1 MNLQAE
7 TPRLVLASA
16 SASRRALLEGAGLC
30 FDIRPAH
37 VDETALKQGAMTD
50 GLDAADT
57 ALLLADAKA
66 RLVAAQE
73 PDAVVI
79 GCDQLLVC
87 DRRWY
92 DKPADF
98 DEARRH
104 LLALRGRAHTLI
116 TAVLCRRGDH
126 LLWQTVARPR
136 LTMRAFSD
144 AFLETYLALE
154 ATHVTSTVGGYRL
167 EGPGIHLFA
176 GFEGEHAAIL
186 GLPLL
191 GLLGFLRE
199 YGVVVG

>member
-79 GCDQLLVC
+79 GCDQLLV
-87 DRRWY
+87 
-92 DKPADF
+92 
-98 DEARRH
+98 E
-104 LLALRGRAHTLI
+104 GAH
-116 TAVLCRRGDH
+116 VL
-126 LLWQTVARPR
+126 
-136 LTMRAFSD
+136 
-144 AFLETYLALE
+144 
-154 ATHVTSTVGGYRL
+154 
-167 EGPGIHLFA
+167 
-176 GFEGEHAAIL
+176 
-186 GLPLL
+186 
-191 GLLGFLRE
+191 
-199 YGVVVG
+199 